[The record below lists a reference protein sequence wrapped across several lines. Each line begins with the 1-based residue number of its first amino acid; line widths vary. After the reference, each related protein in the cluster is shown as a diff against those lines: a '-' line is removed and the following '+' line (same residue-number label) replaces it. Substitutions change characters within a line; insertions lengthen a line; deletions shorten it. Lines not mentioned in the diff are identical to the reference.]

1 MVSNQRPAPCCC
13 SLSPQ
18 GITKAAGLVEDTL
31 HMVRLWTHEVLR
43 VFYDRWDTTRT
54 DARCAR
60 VQGFTYTLHLIR
72 GYEVLSGAAAHGGCD
87 KC

>member
-1 MVSNQRPAPCCC
+1 MLSNQRPAPCCC

-43 VFYDRWDTTRT
+43 VFYDRWDTHPGCHAPMR
-54 DARCAR
+54 DAP
-60 VQGFTYTLHLIR
+60 GFRALPTPYTS
-72 GYEVLSGAAAHGGCD
+72 SGDMGF
-87 KC
+87 